1 MGTGLSR
8 RRVVGLLGGVVAG
21 QGGALPAVAK
31 KRSNNPISDNQISD
45 RQAIEILIEE
55 SEAEKHPVERTLI
68 KPFWFTQ
75 PVGERPSPTWPQ
87 DNVSFD
93 YAHLIAEPNS
103 ANAFEFTAALFERL
117 LELNSFARDPQL
129 PKVLFGLRGCM
140 LPGNQ
145 DRTGF
150 AASQRL
156 TATRPNHIDPKCLIG
171 VWDTT
176 AKTIA
181 LFKASTV
188 PCADLME
195 KQIEGSLACNMLP
208 TGLHHYKVGPH
219 RAPRQ
224 PGAFRQQTPLWVMR
238 SKKRLQFA
246 TNDPDSLWD
255 DLNGELPADNIHAAM
270 LSSRT
275 KPPFFSSAG
284 CQVVSGAY
292 DGNHN
297 PTGAWADFRKAAG
310 LHHPIKFTNG
320 SVSDQDGQSFDYVL
334 LTGKDAQLVAD
345 GKGQAVRALRY
356 GSSGPPVARLQEKLA
371 AELGTAVN
379 KTGTFDRITLGA
391 VIRWQVSKKIAPT
404 GIIAAETA
412 RLLELNWT

>member
-8 RRVVGLLGGVVAG
+8 RRVVAMLGGVVAG
-21 QGGALPAVAK
+21 QGAALPAVAK
-31 KRSNNPISDNQISD
+31 KRSDNQISESQISD
-45 RQAIEILIEE
+45 KQAIDILIEE

-93 YAHLIAEPNS
+93 YAHLVGEPNS
-103 ANAFEFTAALFERL
+103 ASAFEFTAALLEQL
-117 LELNSFARDPQL
+117 LALNSIARDTQL

-140 LPGNQ
+140 LPANQ
-145 DRTGF
+145 DRTDF
-150 AASQRL
+150 AASHRL

-181 LFKASTV
+181 VFKASTV

-195 KQIEGSLACNMLP
+195 KQIEGSLACNMMP
-208 TGLHHYKVGPH
+208 TGLHHYRVGPH

-275 KPPFFSSAG
+275 KPPFFSSAAKS
-284 CQVVSGAY
+284 CPA
-292 DGNHN
+292 
-297 PTGAWADFRKAAG
+297 PMMAITIR
-310 LHHPIKFTNG
+310 P
-320 SVSDQDGQSFDYVL
+320 
-334 LTGKDAQLVAD
+334 
-345 GKGQAVRALRY
+345 
-356 GSSGPPVARLQEKLA
+356 AR
-371 AELGTAVN
+371 G
-379 KTGTFDRITLGA
+379 GTFARPPGCTTRSSSRTE
-391 VIRWQVSKKIAPT
+391 V
-404 GIIAAETA
+404 TA
-412 RLLELNWT
+412 IKTANRSTIFC